1 VVGGRFG
8 SPTDKTNMHDV
19 YDPANNSWSA
29 APAMPTARSGLAAT
43 LYKDLVV
50 VLGGELPPSTF
61 SQNEAYDPR
70 TKSWRALTPMPAGR
84 HGTGAA
90 AVNGALYIVA
100 GSLRPGS
107 AGVTNEV
114 LVFTL
119 P

>member
-1 VVGGRFG
+1 
-8 SPTDKTNMHDV
+8 
-19 YDPANNSWSA
+19 
-29 APAMPTARSGLAAT
+29 MPTARSGLAAT